1 MTDFDLIDFDETR
14 PGPFEW
20 DVKRLVASIVVA
32 VRGNGDRRREQRAAA
47 RATVAA
53 YRRTV
58 AEGAAMRFLD
68 VWYTRVDVDELFAS
82 LTANADAA
90 TIKAAQRPPSK
101 ARSRTSL
108 GSLSML
114 ATNVDGGGYRYRIKA
129 QPPITGAAR
138 ARAYG
143 CRAAGATGA

>member
-1 MTDFDLIDFDETR
+1 MTDFDLNDFDETL

-32 VRGNGDRRREQRAAA
+32 ARGNGDRRKEQWAAA

-68 VWYTRVDVDELFAS
+68 VWHTRVDVDELSAS

-90 TIKAAQRPPSK
+90 TIKAAQRSL
-101 ARSRTSL
+101 RSTGEPLRQGRTPV
-108 GSLSML
+108 G
-114 ATNVDGGGYRYRIKA
+114 R
-129 QPPITGAAR
+129 
-138 ARAYG
+138 
-143 CRAAGATGA
+143 